1 MKPGAL
7 GSGQLPGRPRCLAVF
22 PGAPQPT
29 GPTQA
34 LFRGMESRDPLAFGQ
49 FMLVIFS
56 CLPKTFT
63 TLEENCTA
71 DLGLY
76 FLNFFFFFLS
86 QELIM

>member
-1 MKPGAL
+1 
-7 GSGQLPGRPRCLAVF
+7 
-22 PGAPQPT
+22 
-29 GPTQA
+29 
-34 LFRGMESRDPLAFGQ
+34 MESRDPLAFGQ

-76 FLNFFFFFLS
+76 FLNFFFFFESGTHYVALVVI
-86 QELIM
+86 EFPV

>member
-1 MKPGAL
+1 
-7 GSGQLPGRPRCLAVF
+7 
-22 PGAPQPT
+22 
-29 GPTQA
+29 
-34 LFRGMESRDPLAFGQ
+34 MESRDPLAFGQ

>member
-1 MKPGAL
+1 
-7 GSGQLPGRPRCLAVF
+7 
-22 PGAPQPT
+22 
-29 GPTQA
+29 
-34 LFRGMESRDPLAFGQ
+34 MESRDPLAFGQ

-76 FLNFFFFFLS
+76 FLNFFFFFFLS